1 MNTEDRNSRR
11 IIAEAKEGET
21 SALFILVAIMAAIL
35 LAFSLWL
42 LPRPAD
48 AARRAVFKGTV
59 TICYAPSAKSDPFG
73 QYLSSQW
80 NLNAAVTAAG
90 PSIGKVRV
98 VKERY
103 ANSSCYGDVRV
114 ASGPYARAYG
124 QNVPRTAPYGVY
136 KYAEGGVM
144 WESQIV
150 LGDRVGAKA
159 TAAQRQAWLVA
170 ALKTAIPR

>member
-1 MNTEDRNSRR
+1 VITEDRNSRK

-21 SALFILVAIMAAIL
+21 SALFVLVALMAAIL

-80 NLNAAVTAAG
+80 NLDAAVRAAG
-90 PSIGKVRV
+90 PSIGRVRV
-98 VKERY
+98 VKERW
-103 ANSSCYGDVRV
+103 ANSSCYGQVRV
-114 ASGPYARAYG
+114 ASAPDAYY
-124 QNVPRTAPYGVY
+124 NGVA
-136 KYAEGGVM
+136 KPGTPSQVWKLIDSGM
-144 WESQIV
+144 IWQSQISM
-150 LGDRVGAKA
+150 GDKVGAKG
-159 TAAQRQAWLVA
+159 TNAQRQAWLAA
-170 ALKTAIPR
+170 ALKVAIPR